1 MPHKGLGV
9 VFDEGDTMLEAYRKH
24 VEERATEGV
33 PPKPLDPEQTT
44 ALVELLKN
52 PPAGE
57 EEFLLDLITN
67 RVPAGVDQAAYV
79 KAGFLA
85 AIAKSEAS
93 SPLIDAVK
101 AVELLGTML
110 GGYNIQPLID
120 CLDVDALAPTAA
132 KALSHTL
139 LMFDAFHDVKEK
151 MDAGN
156 AYAKQIMESWAAGE
170 WFTSK
175 PELAEKITVTVFKV
189 PGETNTDDLSPAPDA
204 WSRPDIPLH
213 ANAMLKMEREGIN
226 PEVAGSVGPLKQIE
240 EVKAKGFPVAY
251 VGDVVGTGSSRKSA
265 TNSVLWFFG
274 DDIPNVPNKRAGGYC
289 FGGKIAPIFYNTME
303 DAGALPIEMPVD
315 ELNMGDVIDVYPYQ
329 GKVTRHGTDEV
340 ISEFELKTQVL
351 IDEVQ
356 AGGRIP
362 LIIGRGLTEKAR
374 EALGM
379 GPSDLFRKPQQ
390 PADTGK
396 GYTLAQKM
404 VGKACGMDGVRPGM
418 YCEPKMTTVGSQDT
432 TGPMTRDELKDLAC
446 LGFSAD
452 LTMQSFCH
460 TAAYPKPVDVNTHH
474 TLPDFIMNR
483 GGVSLRPGDGV
494 IHSWLNRMLLPDTV
508 GTGGD
513 SHTRFPLGISFPAGS
528 GLVAFAAATGVMP
541 LDMPESVLVRFKG
554 KRNPGITLRDLVHA
568 IPYYA
573 IKEGHLTVAKAGK
586 KNIFSG
592 RVLEIEGLEDLTVEQ
607 AFELSD
613 ASAER
618 SAAGCTIT
626 LGEDSVAEYLRSN
639 IVMLKWMLAEG
650 YGDARTISR
659 RIKGMEEWLANP
671 SLMRADADAEYAT
684 VIEIDMSE
692 INEPIL
698 CAPNDP
704 DDARLLSDVQ
714 GREINEVFIGSCM
727 TNIGH
732 FRAAG
737 KLLEAS
743 GQSIP
748 TRMWIAP
755 PTKMDAAQ
763 LTEEGYYNIFGKAGA
778 RMEMPGCS
786 LCMGNQA
793 RVAAK
798 STVVSTSTRNFPN
811 RLGDGADVFLASAE
825 LAAVAAL
832 EGKLPTVAEYMDYAQ
847 KIDSMA
853 GDVYRYLN
861 FDQME
866 AYVGKASSVIPT
878 VEA

>member
-1 MPHKGLGV
+1 
-9 VFDEGDTMLEAYRKH
+9 MLEAYRQH
-24 VEERATEGV
+24 VEERAAEGV
-33 PPKPLDPEQTT
+33 PPKPLTAEQVA
-44 ALVELLKN
+44 ALIELLKA

-57 EEFLLDLITN
+57 EEFILDLITN
-67 RVPAGVDQAAYV
+67 RVPPGVDEAAYV
-79 KAGFLA
+79 KAGFLT
-85 AIAKSEAS
+85 AIAKGEAT
-93 SPLIDAVK
+93 SPLIDKVHAVK
-101 AVELLGTML
+101 LLGTMQ
-110 GGYNIQPLID
+110 GGYNISTLVEL
-120 CLDVDALAPTAA
+120 LDDAELAKEAGEQL
-132 KALSHTL
+132 KHTL
-139 LMFDAFHDVKEK
+139 LMFDAFHDVEERAK
-151 MDAGN
+151 AGN
-156 AYAKQIMESWAAGE
+156 TVAKDVMQSWAEAE
-170 WFTSK
+170 WFLSK
-175 PELAEKITVTVFKV
+175 PALAEKITLTVFKV

-213 ANAMLKMEREGIN
+213 ANAMLKNEREGIV
-226 PEVAGSVGPLKQIE
+226 PEVPGTTGPLKQIE

-274 DDIPNVPNKRAGGYC
+274 DDIPYVPNKRAGGFC
-289 FGGKIAPIFYNTME
+289 FGGKIAPIFFNTME
-303 DAGALPIEMPVD
+303 DAGALPVEMDVSKL
-315 ELNMGDVIDVYPYQ
+315 EMGDVIDVYPYE
-329 GKVTRHGTDEV
+329 GKVCKHGTDEV
-340 ISEFELKTQVL
+340 LTTFELKTQVIL
-351 IDEVQ
+351 DEVR

-362 LIIGRGLTEKAR
+362 LIIGRGLTGKAR
-374 EALGM
+374 ESLGLA
-379 GPSDLFRKPQQ
+379 PSDVFRLPDQ

-396 GYTLAQKM
+396 GFTLAQKM

-446 LGFSAD
+446 LGFQAD
-452 LTMQSFCH
+452 LVMQSFCH
-460 TAAYPKPVDVNTHH
+460 TAAYPKPVDVDTHH

-483 GGVSLRPGDGV
+483 GGVSLRPGDGI

-554 KRNPGITLRDLVHA
+554 KRQPGVTLRDLVHA
-568 IPYYA
+568 IPLYA
-573 IKEGHLTVAKAGK
+573 IKQGLLTVEKSGK
-586 KNIFSG
+586 KNAFSG

-626 LGEDSVAEYLRSN
+626 LSEESVTEYLKSN
-639 IVMLKWMLAEG
+639 ITLLKWMIANG
-650 YGDARTISR
+650 YGDERTISR
-659 RIKGMEEWLANP
+659 RIQGMEAWLANP
-671 SLMRADADAEYAT
+671 SLMRADKDAEYAE
-684 VIEIDMSE
+684 VIEIDLSE
-692 INEPIL
+692 IKEPVL

-704 DDARLLSDVQ
+704 DDARLLSDVA
-714 GREINEVFIGSCM
+714 GEKIDEVFIGSCM

-737 KLLEAS
+737 KLLEKQPAGS
-743 GQSIP
+743 LK
-748 TRMWIAP
+748 TRLWLAP
-755 PTKMDAAQ
+755 PTKMDQHQ
-763 LTEEGYYNIFGKAGA
+763 LTEEGYYGIYGRAGA

-811 RLGDGADVFLASAE
+811 RLGDGANVYLASAE
-825 LAAVAAL
+825 LAAVAAV
-832 EGKLPTVAEYMDYAQ
+832 EGRLPTVDEYQRYMGEFDAMAGEIYRYMNFHEIEEYQ
-847 KIDSMA
+847 KI
-853 GDVYRYLN
+853 
-861 FDQME
+861 
-866 AYVGKASSVIPT
+866 ASNVIP
-878 VEA
+878 VAQEA